1 MQVNPSNGQPVAKDK
16 VALIGLMIARLGF
29 VITILIGLAM
39 MFDLTMSRGA
49 RDAHMT
55 TGLLVLVGTLLAVV
69 RYSKKGAGR
78 QQLLAS
84 AVLVVVGMGL
94 GLSLMGGY
102 IFPGVNYVHPLVMLA
117 STACLEIGAAKAK
130 RA

>member
-1 MQVNPSNGQPVAKDK
+1 MEMTPQATKDK

-29 VITILIGLAM
+29 VVTFLVGLAM
-39 MFDLTMSRGA
+39 FFDLTTAKGA
-49 RDAHMT
+49 QHAHMT
-55 TGLLVLVGTLLAVV
+55 TGFLFLIGTLLAVA
-69 RYSKKGAGR
+69 RYGKKGAGR
-78 QQLLAS
+78 TQLTIA
-84 AVLVVVGMGL
+84 AVLVIVGLFL

-117 STACLEIGAAKAK
+117 STACLEMGAAKAK

>member
-1 MQVNPSNGQPVAKDK
+1 MQVNPSPAATKDK
-16 VALIGLMIARLGF
+16 VALVGLMIARLGF

-39 MFDLTMSRGA
+39 MFDLTMSRGS
-49 RDAHMT
+49 RDMHMT
-55 TGLLVLVGTLLAVV
+55 TGILFLVGTLLAVF

-78 QQLLAS
+78 PQLFA
-84 AVLVVVGMGL
+84 AAALVVVGMGL

-102 IFPGVNYVHPLVMLA
+102 IFPGVNYVHPLIMLA
-117 STACLEIGAAKAK
+117 STACLEMGAAKAK

>member
-1 MQVNPSNGQPVAKDK
+1 MNPSNSQPAGKDK

-39 MFDLTMSRGA
+39 MFDLTMSKGA
-49 RDAHMT
+49 QHGHMT
-55 TGLLVLVGTLLAVV
+55 TGLLYLIGTLLAVV

-78 QQLLAS
+78 TQLVAS

-94 GLSLMGGY
+94 GLSLLGGY
-102 IFPGVNYVHPLVMLA
+102 IFPGVNYLHPLIMLA
-117 STACLEIGAAKAK
+117 STACLEMGAAKAK